1 MIGNRILATLLT
13 AAITLTATPSL
24 RAADPSPP
32 SPLALL
38 PRGAPAPTTQVAP
51 SRITYINGDVSFS
64 RPGAAE
70 GTPVKVN
77 TPLAKGMLF
86 RAVATAA
93 W

>member
-13 AAITLTATPSL
+13 AAITLTATPSP

-38 PRGAPAPTTQVAP
+38 PRGAPAPTTH
-51 SRITYINGDVSFS
+51 INGDVSFS

-70 GTPVKVN
+70 GTPAKVN
-77 TPLAKGMLF
+77 TPLAKGMIF
-86 RAVATAA
+86 RAVAVAA